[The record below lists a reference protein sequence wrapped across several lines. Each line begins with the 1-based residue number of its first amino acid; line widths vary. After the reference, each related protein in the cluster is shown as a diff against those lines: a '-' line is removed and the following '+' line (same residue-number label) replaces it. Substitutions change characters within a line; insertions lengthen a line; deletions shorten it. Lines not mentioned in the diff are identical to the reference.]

1 MPNPFAHV
9 ELSTD
14 DVKKA
19 KKFYASVFAWK
30 LNDVPAMSYTMI
42 DVSGGVG
49 GGIQK
54 KQAPEQVPAWLPYV
68 QVDDVKS
75 TIAKAVKAGGKS
87 LLDYLEIG
95 DMGSIGIFADPQG
108 AALGVWAAKEA
119 PLDEPA
125 PASEKKVAKKAPAKA
140 APAKAAPAKAAPAKA
155 APAKA
160 APAKAAPSKKAP
172 APTPQKAT
180 PPAKAPAKKVAAA
193 PTPTPA
199 PAKKASKKEA
209 SPAPAAPAPA
219 KKAPAKK
226 R

>member
-30 LNDVPAMSYTMI
+30 LNDLPAMSYTMI

-49 GGIQK
+49 GGLQK
-54 KQAPEQVPAWLPYV
+54 KQTPEQPAAWLPYV
-68 QVDDVKS
+68 QVDDVKA
-75 TIAKAVKAGGKS
+75 TIAKVLKAGGKS
-87 LLDYLEIG
+87 VLDYQEIG
-95 DMGSIGIFADPQG
+95 EMGAIGIFVDPQG
-108 AALGVWAAKEA
+108 ATLGVWEAKAPAAEAAPPAAK
-119 PLDEPA
+119 
-125 PASEKKVAKKAPAKA
+125 KTAKKAPAKA

-160 APAKAAPSKKAP
+160 APAKAAPAKAAAVPAKKASKKAAAKQAAP
-172 APTPQKAT
+172 AP
-180 PPAKAPAKKVAAA
+180 AA
-193 PTPTPA
+193 A
-199 PAKKASKKEA
+199 PAKKASKKA
-209 SPAPAAPAPA
+209 AAAAPAAAAPAKPAPA
-219 KKAPAKK
+219 KK